1 MVGGLDVA
9 EAIRTGTLDSLKYS
23 DHRPHIAQRGIK
35 FSLPLDRHAELH
47 GLLRTGRWRCETDSE
62 LNTPANPFIP

>member
-9 EAIRTGTLDSLKYS
+9 EAIRTGKLDSLKDS

-35 FSLPLDRHAELH
+35 FSLPLD
-47 GLLRTGRWRCETDSE
+47 LRTPSLRTPSYTDCSE
-62 LNTPANPFIP
+62 PVGGGARLIPN